1 MIKITDGVSIFEVTN
16 GAYEEV
22 YKKQGFEPLDEVLE
36 NAVDEGLAG
45 DDDIEPETGDDVED
59 ELEVPLSEWN
69 NKQIKAFADEH
80 DIDLSG
86 TKTADEAR
94 ERIREFLNK

>member
-22 YKKQGFEPLDEVLE
+22 YKKQGFEPLDEVFEDVVDTALE
-36 NAVDEGLAG
+36 DE
-45 DDDIEPETGDDVED
+45 DEPEAEDDV
-59 ELEVPLSEWN
+59 EVPLSEWGK
-69 NKQIKAFADEH
+69 KQIKAFADEH
-80 DIDLSG
+80 DIDLSD
-86 TKTADEAR
+86 TKNADEAR